1 MKERVESEKEQVE
14 IDVGEG
20 VKWYPPELI
29 PKTVQIKRTVSIPT
43 AVLAAAGV
51 DLSKDI
57 YGRWVV
63 DRDDYLL
70 EISYKEG
77 EGFSR
82 LIRPSLTSCRLT
94 YVPNAVRGRVENF
107 SRFFWTAGGK
117 NVLRFVPAKNRI
129 KIKRFLG
136 YCVVDEDRLLLPRI
150 FSASHCILGFADGFD
165 FIIAI
170 PDDSHGVSVSV
181 AGSAVVDVGVAGKS
195 GIAEEPKQREGEE
208 VEEEKEGRGKEEEK
222 KSGEEEQKCDEVV
235 VGVKEDE
242 AREEAEAD
250 FLEVDLKPLPAPVRA
265 QLARQF
271 RLPDR
276 WLCWEGFAEI
286 MSSRGPIERKCIVL
300 SPVVLEKALEEM
312 QELREERQKSVHR
325 KEQDVME
332 GEEEARGEQVQE
344 EVQEAVLP

>member
-94 YVPNAVRGRVENF
+94 YVPNAVRNRVENF
-107 SRFFWTAGGK
+107 SRFFWTAEGK

-181 AGSAVVDVGVAGKS
+181 AGSAVVGVGVVGKS
-195 GIAEEPKQREGEE
+195 SIAEEPKQREGEE
-208 VEEEKEGRGKEEEK
+208 VEEEKEGREKE
-222 KSGEEEQKCDEVV
+222 EEEQKCDEVV
-235 VGVKEDE
+235 VGVKENE
-242 AREEAEAD
+242 AREGAETD

-312 QELREERQKSVHR
+312 QLQEERQESVQR
-325 KEQDVME
+325 EEQEVME